1 MFLPYFETNRVEK
14 NKLKFKS
21 LQEILDEEELKEL
34 RSKVIHLETELML
47 EEQKVNHW
55 KQRYIGLLISGLE
68 AHEIEDYVDE
78 LENVD

>member
-1 MFLPYFETNRVEK
+1 MMAKNPYSFQLEVK
-14 NKLKFKS
+14 NMENDFRYFMD
-21 LQEILDEEELKEL
+21 QEELREL